1 MRPRL
6 LPDTHL
12 LPSAQ
17 GVVIRGPR
25 HTAAFPMPGIYPWLE
40 RIRPFLDGAGRL
52 DELVADLAPQAA
64 QQVRALVEL
73 LLREGFVRDA
83 EGDLP
88 HRLSPGVRA
97 RHCALID
104 FIALRADSPEHR
116 FELYRN
122 CAPVVVGSG
131 QMASSVVLSLLASGV
146 EYVRLSVEEAGGRT
160 ENRLDTARLD
170 ECVELLRRDGGS
182 FRYEALPGGLGR
194 LPVDAG
200 VVVLASDEFDREL
213 TTRVRVLAAQAG
225 LVHGQAV
232 ASGRYAYI
240 NAACSSDAAALAGP
254 GGGDG
259 PGGDGIQDQG
269 PCLGGPVAALAAN
282 QLCLQLLC
290 QVARLDER
298 ESGGGTPAPGG
309 AVLDL
314 ATARFLTA
322 RPARPA

>member
-1 MRPRL
+1 
-6 LPDTHL
+6 
-12 LPSAQ
+12 
-17 GVVIRGPR
+17 
-25 HTAAFPMPGIYPWLE
+25 MPEIYPWLE
-40 RIRPFLDGAGRL
+40 RIRPFLDGGSRL
-52 DELVADLAPQAA
+52 DELVADLAPQAER
-64 QQVRALVEL
+64 QVRALVEL

-88 HRLSPGVRA
+88 HGLSPGVRA
-97 RHCALID
+97 HHSALID

-259 PGGDGIQDQG
+259 PGGDGIQGQG

-322 RPARPA
+322 RPA